1 MCLCVFSRGLGG
13 SFSGEWEE
21 DLKCV
26 ARPSSMEGSSDDSDG
41 AERCKMALQVCN
53 VSSIRWPFAF
63 SCSVGSHISKVVM
76 TSTTTYFSC
85 RLCRSSQVPE
95 DCLMPL
101 IFQCYR

>member
-53 VSSIRWPFAF
+53 VSNIRWPFAF
-63 SCSVGSHISKVVM
+63 SVM
-76 TSTTTYFSC
+76 LVHTYQ
-85 RLCRSSQVPE
+85 RL
-95 DCLMPL
+95 
-101 IFQCYR
+101 